1 MPDPMTT
8 ARWETWIEINP
19 QTAHELSVEDNDV
32 VRILSPYGE
41 IEAVVVVFPGIRPD
55 VVAIP
60 IGQGHT
66 ELGRYA
72 KGRGSNPMDL
82 ISPASDQETGALA
95 WGATRVRVIPTGRKY
110 ILARLESLDG
120 EGRETIR

>member
-1 MPDPMTT
+1 MTT

-32 VRILSPYGE
+32 VRILSPYVE
-41 IEAVVVVFPGIRPD
+41 IEAIVVVFPGIRPD

-66 ELGRYA
+66 EFGRYA
-72 KGRGSNPMDL
+72 KGRGVNPMDL
-82 ISPASDQETGALA
+82 LAPASDQQTGALA

-110 ILARLESLDG
+110 TLARLESLDG